1 MNALVYGL
9 IGIMRLRSGPE
20 DLPFSWKTTLLIVAG
35 YLMVGVITGQRLGDE
50 NSATASL
57 AAAVMQFSAVMII
70 LQIRKFPE
78 RLPQTLCALA
88 GTGIMFTVLS
98 FMFLSQADP
107 DQQQPMLLLAWFTVF
122 FWSLMVD
129 AHIYKNAFSITIA
142 QGMLVAVLLLAFSYV
157 LIEFAFKQ

>member
-70 LQIRKFPE
+70 LQIRKFP
-78 RLPQTLCALA
+78 
-88 GTGIMFTVLS
+88 
-98 FMFLSQADP
+98 
-107 DQQQPMLLLAWFTVF
+107 
-122 FWSLMVD
+122 
-129 AHIYKNAFSITIA
+129 
-142 QGMLVAVLLLAFSYV
+142 
-157 LIEFAFKQ
+157 